1 VDDDY
6 RRSDDVSDDWH
17 PEPPLPERIH
27 ARRSFVDPPAWAVVL
42 TGDNARPGRVRIA
55 GPFGD
60 YREAVLFEQ
69 AIQNSTNADQTEVV
83 QMETAHDESMFWTP
97 GRGE

>member
-1 VDDDY
+1 LD
-6 RRSDDVSDDWH
+6 RSVTDS
-17 PEPPLPERIH
+17 R
-27 ARRSFVDPPAWAVVL
+27 
-42 TGDNARPGRVRIA
+42 NARDGRADEKDSVTKDHKLRIA

-60 YREAVLFEQ
+60 HREAVLFEQ
-69 AIQNSTNADQTEVV
+69 AIQNSTNADQTEVG